1 MKKRTRSILQEL
13 NTVGRSRNN
22 DHLIEAT
29 GNNIIESAINLLN
42 RIAETYDD
50 ETANELERRF
60 LNSIRTSNRFLC
72 VSFTKFPVVENLKI
86 CSPTIFSFGWGI
98 FINETNFSQNSS
110 LNNDNVVVDS

>member
-13 NTVGRSRNN
+13 NTVGRSQKHN

-50 ETANELERRF
+50 TTANELERRF
-60 LNSIRTSNRFLC
+60 LNSIRTGDPR
-72 VSFTKFPVVENLKI
+72 KFKRTMSKVMEAK
-86 CSPTIFSFGWGI
+86 
-98 FINETNFSQNSS
+98 NEYK
-110 LNNDNVVVDS
+110 

>member
-13 NTVGRSRNN
+13 NTVGRPKKNN

-50 ETANELERRF
+50 TTANELERRF
-60 LNSIRTSNRFLC
+60 LNSIRTGDPR
-72 VSFTKFPVVENLKI
+72 KFKRVMSKVMESK
-86 CSPTIFSFGWGI
+86 
-98 FINETNFSQNSS
+98 NE
-110 LNNDNVVVDS
+110 DN

>member
-13 NTVGRSRNN
+13 NTVGRSQKHN

-50 ETANELERRF
+50 TTANELERRF
-60 LNSIRTSNRFLC
+60 LNSIRTGDPR
-72 VSFTKFPVVENLKI
+72 KFKRVMSKVMESK
-86 CSPTIFSFGWGI
+86 
-98 FINETNFSQNSS
+98 NE
-110 LNNDNVVVDS
+110 DN

>member
-13 NTVGRSRNN
+13 NTVGRSQKHN

-50 ETANELERRF
+50 TTANELERRF
-60 LNSIRTSNRFLC
+60 LNSIRTGDPR
-72 VSFTKFPVVENLKI
+72 KFKR
-86 CSPTIFSFGWGI
+86 TM
-98 FINETNFSQNSS
+98 
-110 LNNDNVVVDS
+110 

>member
-13 NTVGRSRNN
+13 NTVGRSQKHN

-50 ETANELERRF
+50 TTANELERRF
-60 LNSIRTSNRFLC
+60 LNSIRTGGPR
-72 VSFTKFPVVENLKI
+72 KFKRTMSKVMEAK
-86 CSPTIFSFGWGI
+86 
-98 FINETNFSQNSS
+98 NE
-110 LNNDNVVVDS
+110 DK

>member
-42 RIAETYDD
+42 RTPNAQTNQLIP
-50 ETANELERRF
+50 
-60 LNSIRTSNRFLC
+60 NR
-72 VSFTKFPVVENLKI
+72 
-86 CSPTIFSFGWGI
+86 
-98 FINETNFSQNSS
+98 
-110 LNNDNVVVDS
+110 

>member
-13 NTVGRSRNN
+13 NTVGRSKKNN

-50 ETANELERRF
+50 TTATELERRF
-60 LNSIRTSNRFLC
+60 LNSIRTGDPR
-72 VSFTKFPVVENLKI
+72 KFKRVMSKVMESK
-86 CSPTIFSFGWGI
+86 
-98 FINETNFSQNSS
+98 NE
-110 LNNDNVVVDS
+110 DK

>member
-22 DHLIEAT
+22 DHLIEST

-60 LNSIRTSNRFLC
+60 LNSIRTGDAR
-72 VSFTKFPVVENLKI
+72 KFKRTMHKI
-86 CSPTIFSFGWGI
+86 MESK
-98 FINETNFSQNSS
+98 NE
-110 LNNDNVVVDS
+110 D